1 MVAQYYDTDVN
12 KEYAIRGNSAILKC
26 VVPSFVADFV
36 KVLSWHTDQ
45 GEEFVP
51 GDDYGRRSLAL
62 SIFFPTLASRSFP
75 LSHRTRKGR
84 EKEYRFFDSV
94 GKSVWLSCN
103 REYHGPVSLLMF
115 SSLQLVISTGGG
127 GGERGGPNN
136 WSASSAST
144 SERRCSPSPLTP
156 FASLSPL
163 PPSPTE

>member
-62 SIFFPTLASRSFP
+62 SIFLPTLASRSFS
-75 LSHRTRKGR
+75 LSRTRE
-84 EKEYRFFDSV
+84 EKRRIPIFE
-94 GKSVWLSCN
+94 KACN
-103 REYHGPVSLLMF
+103 RCMRESRSPYF
-115 SSLQLVISTGGG
+115 SSLFLPKGGSVVAQIIG
-127 GGERGGPNN
+127 AHRRRRRQRDVLPP
-136 WSASSAST
+136 SLSS
-144 SERRCSPSPLTP
+144 LTP

-163 PPSPTE
+163 PPSPLLPSISSE